1 MFRHSAVAI
10 ILTLGLSG
18 PASAAPTRL
27 DLVRGP
33 IISTSRITGLA
44 GAFTG
49 IALGIDGTPYNP
61 AAFAHRPESSDGWF
75 DWDLG
80 FGLLIVPGRDVD
92 WNGDGLAPGQL
103 AADRGDGLEFQAVNL
118 GLLLQP
124 GPVGLG
130 AYADIYGW
138 QTGDISVSH
147 FDAHLG
153 AGLALMDGH
162 LVIGLAA
169 HVATLSITSGEEVT
183 QLEGT
188 APAVGVLF
196 RPQSLSFAFGARFRP
211 TILLEPTE
219 TGADAPY
226 LGVIPWQ
233 LSLGASFR
241 LTADGRPYNRPHRA
255 QGPAPGDRRY
265 LLVSMDLVATGASN
279 GITLEGLVG
288 RDVETALSPRLES
301 GLGPSLGLRLGGEG
315 EVVDNRL
322 RARFGTY
329 LEPIRVAGEP
339 PFRIHLTG
347 GAELRLFELL
357 FDWKLNVS
365 FDFSPGWRNFS
376 FGIGFW

>member
-1 MFRHSAVAI
+1 MFRRSAMALLWVLAFHGVGH
-10 ILTLGLSG
+10 T
-18 PASAAPTRL
+18 APTRL

-61 AAFAHRPESSDGWF
+61 AAFAHRPETSDGWF

-80 FGLLIVPGRDVD
+80 FGVLVVPGRDVD
-92 WNGDGLAPGQL
+92 WDGDGLAPGQL
-103 AADRGDGLEFQAVNL
+103 AANQGGGLEFQAINL

-138 QTGDISVSH
+138 QAGDISVSH

-153 AGLALMDGH
+153 AGLALFDGH
-162 LVIGLAA
+162 LVIGLATQF
-169 HVATLSITSGEEVT
+169 ATLTVTAGEDVT
-183 QLEGT
+183 ALEGV
-188 APAVGVLF
+188 APSVGILL
-196 RPQSLSFAFGARFRP
+196 RPEALSFAFGARLRP
-211 TILLEPTE
+211 TILLEPESGGDT
-219 TGADAPY
+219 PY

-255 QGPAPGDRRY
+255 PAAPTGDRRY
-265 LLVSMDLVATGASN
+265 LLVSMDLVATGASD

-288 RDVETALSPRLES
+288 RAAATALSPRLES
-301 GLGPSLGLRLGGEG
+301 GRAPTLGLRLGGEG
-315 EVVDNRL
+315 EVVDHRL

-376 FGIGFW
+376 FGIGIW

>member
-1 MFRHSAVAI
+1 MFQRLAMALLGALC
-10 ILTLGLSG
+10 ILDAGH
-18 PASAAPTRL
+18 AAPTRL

-61 AAFAHRPESSDGWF
+61 AAFAHRPETSDSWF

-80 FGLLIVPGRDVD
+80 FGLLVVPGRDVD

-103 AADRGDGLEFQAVNL
+103 DADRGDGLEFQAVNL

-124 GPVGLG
+124 GPLGLG

-138 QTGDISVSH
+138 QAGDISVSH
-147 FDAHLG
+147 LDAHLG
-153 AGLALMDGH
+153 AGLALFDGH

-169 HVATLSITSGEEVT
+169 HVATLSITSGEVVT

-188 APAVGVLF
+188 APALGVLF
-196 RPQSLSFAFGARFRP
+196 RPESLPFAFGARLRP
-211 TILLEPTE
+211 TILLEPDTAE
-219 TGADAPY
+219 ADPPY
-226 LGVIPWQ
+226 VGVVPWQ

-241 LTADGRPYNRPHRA
+241 LTADGRPYNRPHRVE
-255 QGPAPGDRRY
+255 GPARGDRRY
-265 LLVSMDLVATGASN
+265 LLVSMDLVATGESD

-288 RDVETALSPRLES
+288 RAADSALSPRLES
-301 GLGPSLGLRLGGEG
+301 GLGPSIGLRLGGEG